1 MVLSVTGL
9 TVHYGSFAAVRYA
22 RLEIADGEVLALLG
36 PSGSGKST
44 LLRAITGLEP
54 GVEGTVRWE
63 GDDLAGAPAWV
74 RARLPRRPALPG
86 IATLP
91 GSSSSGS
98 GRTAC
103 PKPKPKPKRKP
114 RSGSRSCSIWSG

>member
-63 GDDLAGAPAWV
+63 RNDLAGVSVHRRGFGLVFHDGPLFPA
-74 RARLPRRPALPG
+74 
-86 IATLP
+86 
-91 GSSSSGS
+91 SSSSGS